1 MYTAHTPPLGA
12 AAAAAAAAAGA
23 AQQTAANRITQLQP
37 LRMKE
42 VRREYDKFPRVPT
55 RKVNGRTASR
65 VDRQK
70 ND

>member
-42 VRREYDKFPRVPT
+42 VRR
-55 RKVNGRTASR
+55 
-65 VDRQK
+65 
-70 ND
+70 

>member
-1 MYTAHTPPLGA
+1 MYTAHTPPLGAA

-42 VRREYDKFPRVPT
+42 VRR
-55 RKVNGRTASR
+55 
-65 VDRQK
+65 
-70 ND
+70 